1 MLKRLTAALTALAFG
16 CTQVAAEPPLMGNI
30 IGKQAFHGPG
40 SRGFL
45 PTCSGQFSV
54 TNVLPYS
61 AAFNAWG
68 PSGSTGL
75 VPSTPT
81 SGAADPLGGTTAY
94 SVTFPAVS
102 PGKFSI
108 IASQPTTAAQ
118 EAPAYFGVWAK
129 ITSGTGPIF
138 ISQTEGSTYD
148 TAQIPNDGNWH
159 LVLTQATQ
167 GQFSD
172 PGFQIGVNLNDT
184 THQTASAGATVSL
197 WNAFYTSAQI
207 APYFTAGNF
216 PSSLQTGAYNVT
228 NAVWNGTTQTTF
240 TLGATPSPA
249 LTGKL
254 IVSGVVNS
262 PTTPN
267 GFNLS
272 GNGFTIASTSGNTV
286 TVSQTS
292 NPGTY
297 ANSGFASAPVT
308 QTVTMPCPTMPNGQQ
323 IAFRN
328 FNPQLPAAGLR
339 PLNTNAL
346 PNYASNLYESGG
358 VSNPYVTPQMFYGGY
373 YWAFVNATSAPSH
386 GDWMSFALY
395 KSTDKINWVEDTL
408 NAPYLQAYGSVLAKP
423 TVVNAGSGYGTS
435 VSGTLT
441 YSGCTVPLVINVTT
455 TSGGAIGTSPAPT
468 YVSGSCSTFPGGGNT
483 GWTPGGGLSAGTGA
497 TFSFASVIGTG
508 GTNASVWFQL
518 HPQWLPYGCN
528 VSGTAYPF
536 CIVYTGNST
545 AAGNSQDIY
554 LAYSSTIDGVYTPY
568 GCTAGGGVCAVQTP
582 ISPSGYTNQY
592 AVSVVN
598 VGGINGLNYIYSMN
612 AGQTSVFSNVFTTP
626 ANPNTATGGSTTA
639 GNTLTFVNTGLQTNL
654 STDWDTT
661 SPGNNY
667 KQDNHVYRNRCG
679 FYEYFYTATNT
690 SSTLPGGLHQNIAY
704 LISNNP
710 NGPWWKYSG
719 SIIPPR
725 SPLIN
730 GTNNIGDASVTSI
743 GGRYLFWSNSDAGIN
758 PSKATIAVMQDA
770 CAY

>member
-1 MLKRLTAALTALAFG
+1 MFKRLTAALAALALG
-16 CTQVAAEPPLMGNI
+16 CAQVAAAPPLMGNI

-45 PTCSGQFSV
+45 PTCTGQFSV
-54 TNVLPYS
+54 TNVLPFS
-61 AAFNAWG
+61 GNFSAWG
-68 PSGSTGL
+68 PTGSSGL
-75 VPSTPT
+75 VPSAPT

-102 PGKFSI
+102 GTSHFSYI
-108 IASQPTTAAQ
+108 APPSTTQASQ
-118 EAPAYFGVWAK
+118 APAYFGVWAK
-129 ITSGTGPIF
+129 ITSGAGPVY
-138 ISQTEGSTYD
+138 ISQALSSTYD
-148 TAQIPNDGNWH
+148 TAQISNDGNWH
-159 LVLTQATQ
+159 LVLTESTQ
-167 GQFSD
+167 GQFTD
-172 PGFQIGVNLNDT
+172 PGFQIGVNLFDT

-216 PSSLQTGAYNVT
+216 PSSLQTAAYNVIG
-228 NAVWNGTTQTTF
+228 AVWNGSSTVTF
-240 TLGATPSPA
+240 TLGQTPSLA
-249 LTGKL
+249 LTGRL
-254 IVSGVVNS
+254 FVSGVVNS
-262 PTTPN
+262 PTSPN
-267 GFNLS
+267 LYNLS
-272 GNGFTIASTSGNTV
+272 GSGFSIVSTSGATV
-286 TVSQTS
+286 TVSETS

-297 ANSGFASAPVT
+297 SSGGFVSAPVT
-308 QTVTMPCPTMPNGQQ
+308 QTVTVPCPPGV
-323 IAFRN
+323 AFRN

-373 YWAFVNATSAPSH
+373 YWAFVNATSAASH
-386 GDWMSFALY
+386 DDWMSFALY

-423 TVVNAGSGYGTS
+423 TVSAAGSGYGTS

-468 YVSGSCSTFPGGGNT
+468 YVSGSCSTFPGGGNR

-497 TFSFASVIGTG
+497 TFTFASVIGTG
-508 GTNASVWFQL
+508 GTLASVWFQL

-545 AAGNSQDIY
+545 SAGNSQDIY

-568 GCTAGGGVCAVQTP
+568 GCPAGGGVCAVQTP
-582 ISPSGYTNQY
+582 ISPSRYTNQY

-612 AGQTSVFSNVFTTP
+612 AGQSSTFSNVFTTP
-626 ANPNTATGGSTTA
+626 ANPNTTTTA
-639 GNTLTFVNTGLQTNL
+639 GNTLTFVNTGLQPNL
-654 STDWDTT
+654 STDWDTST
-661 SPGNNY
+661 GSNF
-667 KQDNHVYRNRCG
+667 KQDNHVYRNKCG
-679 FYEYFYTATNT
+679 FYEYFYTATSNT
-690 SSTLPGGLHQNIAY
+690 STLPGGLHQNIAY
-704 LISNNP
+704 LVSNSP
-710 NGPWWKYSG
+710 NGPWWKYNA
-719 SIIPPR
+719 SIIPPT

-743 GGRYLFWSNSDAGIN
+743 NGTYLFWSNSDAGVN
-758 PSKATIAVMQDA
+758 PSKATTAIMQDA